1 MKQTTIT
8 RDNNPAKTPQG
19 ATKKR
24 NLTPRKTLSTRVNSS
39 AYERLKELSER
50 DSMNQWEMLNRIIQN
65 GIPQV
70 YVVATSQYK
79 SLNNSMVASKR
90 YRWNERLLKDKATD
104 KRYKGS
110 KGSYQLKHKIYI
122 TAWNDLECLSN
133 EIKHSKARIVQTLI
147 DKYKPMSKE
156 AREKANEYR
165 RLQNEYNN
173 EYKYVPK
180 ELTEEEKTQYQEAIK
195 KYFGG

>member
-8 RDNNPAKTPQG
+8 RNNNPAKTPQG
-19 ATKKR
+19 ATQKR
-24 NLTPRKTLSTRVNSS
+24 TLTPRRTLSIRVNSS

-50 DSMNQWEMLNRIIQN
+50 DSITQWEMLNRIIRN

-70 YVVATSQYK
+70 YEIATSRFKSDNNSVVAP
-79 SLNNSMVASKR
+79 
-90 YRWNERLLKDKATD
+90 

-122 TAWNDLECLSN
+122 TSWNDLESLSN
-133 EIKHSKARIVQTLI
+133 EIKLSKARIVQTLI

-165 RLQNEYNN
+165 RLRNEYNN
-173 EYKYVPK
+173 EYRYVPK

-195 KYFGG
+195 KYFRG

>member
-70 YVVATSQYK
+70 YEIATSQFK
-79 SLNNSMVASKR
+79 SLGNSMVASKR
-90 YRWNERLLKDKATD
+90 YDWNQELLKDKTIG
-104 KRYKGS
+104 KKYKGS
-110 KGSYQLKHKIYI
+110 KGSYQLKHKIYQ

-133 EIKHSKARIVQTLI
+133 EIKLSKARIVQTLI

-156 AREKANEYR
+156 ARDKANEYR
-165 RLQNEYNN
+165 RLTNEYNN
-173 EYKYVPK
+173 EYTYTPK

>member
-8 RDNNPAKTPQG
+8 RNNNPAKTPQG
-19 ATKKR
+19 ATQKR
-24 NLTPRKTLSTRVNSS
+24 TLTPRRTLSIRVNSS

-50 DSMNQWEMLNRIIQN
+50 DSITQWEMLNRIIRN

-70 YVVATSQYK
+70 YEIATSQFK

-90 YRWNERLLKDKATD
+90 YRWNEKLNKDQSIG

-122 TAWNDLECLSN
+122 TSWNDLESLSN
-133 EIKHSKARIVQTLI
+133 EIKLSKARIVQTLI

-156 AREKANEYR
+156 AREKANEYK
-165 RLQNEYNN
+165 RLKNEYNN
-173 EYKYVPK
+173 EYRHIPQ
-180 ELTEEEKTQYQEAIK
+180 TEEERIKVQEYIK
-195 KYFGG
+195 KYITG

>member
-8 RDNNPAKTPQG
+8 RNNNPAKTPQG

-24 NLTPRKTLSTRVNSS
+24 NLTPRKTLSIRVNSS

-50 DSMNQWEMLNRIIQN
+50 DSMTQWEMLNRIIIN

-70 YVVATSQYK
+70 YEIATSQFR
-79 SLNNSMVASKR
+79 SLNNSLNASKR
-90 YRWNERLLKDKATD
+90 YRWNEKLIKDKTIE

-133 EIKHSKARIVQTLI
+133 EVKLSKARIVQTLI

-165 RLQNEYNN
+165 RLTNEYNN
-173 EYKYVPK
+173 EYTYTPK
-180 ELTEEEKTQYQEAIK
+180 EMTEEEKTQYQEAIQ
-195 KYFGG
+195 KYFGR

>member
-8 RDNNPAKTPQG
+8 RNNNPAKTPQG

-24 NLTPRKTLSTRVNSS
+24 NVTPRKTLSIRVNSS
-39 AYERLKELSER
+39 AYERLKELSDR
-50 DSMNQWEMLNRIIQN
+50 DSMTQWEMLNRIIRN

-70 YVVATSQYK
+70 YEIATSQFK

-90 YRWNERLLKDKATD
+90 YRWNEKLNKDQSIQ

-122 TAWNDLECLSN
+122 TSWNDLESLSN
-133 EIKHSKARIVQTLI
+133 EIKLSKARIVQTLI

-165 RLQNEYNN
+165 RLHKEYYE
-173 EYKYVPK
+173 EYRYIPQ
-180 ELTEEEKTQYQEAIK
+180 TEEERIQVQEYIK
-195 KYFGG
+195 KYMTD

>member
-8 RDNNPAKTPQG
+8 RNNNPAKTPQG
-19 ATKKR
+19 AAQKS
-24 NLTPRKTLSTRVNSS
+24 NPTPRRTLSIRVNSS

-50 DSMNQWEMLNRIIQN
+50 DSMTQWEMLNRIIQN

-70 YVVATSQYK
+70 YEVATRQLS
-79 SLNNSMVASKR
+79 SDNNTMVES
-90 YRWNERLLKDKATD
+90 

-122 TAWNDLECLSN
+122 TSWNDLEYLSN
-133 EIKHSKARIVQTLI
+133 EINLSKARIVQTLI

-165 RLQNEYNN
+165 RLKNEYNN
-173 EYKYVPK
+173 EYRHVPK
-180 ELTEEEKTQYQEAIK
+180 ELTEEEKIKYQEAIK
-195 KYFGG
+195 KYFRR

>member
-8 RDNNPAKTPQG
+8 RKNNPAKTPQG
-19 ATKKR
+19 AAQKR
-24 NLTPRKTLSTRVNSS
+24 NVTPRRTLSIRVNSS

-50 DSMNQWEMLNRIIQN
+50 DSMTQWEMLNRIIIN

-70 YVVATSQYK
+70 YEIATSQFR
-79 SLNNSMVASKR
+79 SLNNSMNAAKR
-90 YRWNERLLKDKATD
+90 YRWNEKLNKDTTIGK
-104 KRYKGS
+104 KYKGS
-110 KGSYQLKHKIYI
+110 KGSYQLKHKVYL

-133 EIKHSKARIVQTLI
+133 EINLSKARIVQTLI

-156 AREKANEYR
+156 AREKAKEYK
-165 RLQNEYNN
+165 RLKNEYNN
-173 EYKYVPK
+173 EYRYVPK

-195 KYFGG
+195 KYFRG

>member
-1 MKQTTIT
+1 MKQATIT
-8 RDNNPAKTPQG
+8 RNNNPARTPQG
-19 ATKKR
+19 ASQKR
-24 NLTPRKTLSTRVNSS
+24 NLTPRKTLSIRVNSS

-50 DSMNQWEMLNRIIQN
+50 DSMTQWEMLNRIIQN

-70 YVVATSQYK
+70 YEIATSQFK

-90 YRWNERLLKDKATD
+90 YRWNEKINKDESIGK
-104 KRYKGS
+104 KYKGS

-133 EIKHSKARIVQTLI
+133 EIKLSKARIVQTLI

-165 RLQNEYNN
+165 RLKNEYNN
-173 EYKYVPK
+173 EYRYVPK
-180 ELTEEEKTQYQEAIK
+180 ELTAEEKTQYQEAIK
-195 KYFGG
+195 KYITG

>member
-1 MKQTTIT
+1 MKQDTIT
-8 RDNNPAKTPQG
+8 RKSNPSKTPQG
-19 ATKKR
+19 AAQKR
-24 NLTPRKTLSTRVNSS
+24 NLTPRKSLSIRVNSS

-50 DSMNQWEMLNRIIQN
+50 DSITQWEMLNRIIQN

-70 YVVATSQYK
+70 YEIATSQFK
-79 SLNNSMVASKR
+79 SLNNSMNASKR
-90 YRWNERLLKDKATD
+90 YSWNEKLNKDQSIQ

-110 KGSYQLKHKIYI
+110 KGSYQLKHKIYQ

-156 AREKANEYR
+156 AREKAKEYR
-165 RLQNEYNN
+165 RLHKEYYE
-173 EYKYVPK
+173 EYRYIPQ
-180 ELTEEEKTQYQEAIK
+180 TEEERIQVQEYIK
-195 KYFGG
+195 KYMTG